1 MPSESSYPR
10 ETAAERASASLMWLI
25 SMMISAFLIQ
35 LVVTASW
42 FRVGVFLPHHFG
54 VSIAAL
60 QEFRLWT
67 LVTHPLLHRT
77 DNFLHIIT
85 VIAGLVLLGRELLPM
100 LGARRFIGLF
110 FGASAAGA
118 LTWAAVNWQSGGG
131 LLGGMAGVYGL
142 FVLFACLNPNLELRF
157 LLFFFL
163 PINLKPRALAWALAA
178 FDLCGSIYYEFTPAV
193 APFAYAPSAH
203 LGGMLTGLIFYQ
215 LCYAERSFFGV
226 GRAAITAALNHSPA
240 ASPAANPADF
250 SPPSSQDLRVEVDRI
265 LDKINSSG
273 LASLTSAEKRLLDEA
288 KNLAPRG

>member
-1 MPSESSYPR
+1 MASESSYPR

-25 SMMISAFLIQ
+25 SMMIATFLIQ

-42 FRVGVFLPHHFG
+42 FRVGILLPHHFG
-54 VSIAAL
+54 VSIASI

-67 LVTHPLLHRT
+67 IGTHPLLHRT

-85 VIAGLVLLGRELLPM
+85 VIGGLILLGRELLPM
-100 LGARRFIGLF
+100 LGVRRFIGLF
-110 FGASAAGA
+110 FGASAVGA

-163 PINLKPRALAWALAA
+163 PVSLKPRALAWALAA
-178 FDLCGSIYYEFTPAV
+178 FDLCGSVYYEFTPAV

-215 LCYAERSFFGV
+215 LCYSERSFFSL
-226 GRAAITAALNHSPA
+226 GRAAITSILRPSPTGSPTDDQGSFAPLN
-240 ASPAANPADF
+240 
-250 SPPSSQDLRVEVDRI
+250 SQDLRAEVDRI

-273 LASLTSAEKRLLDEA
+273 LASLTSTEKRLLDEA
-288 KNLAPRG
+288 KNLAPRS

>member
-1 MPSESSYPR
+1 
-10 ETAAERASASLMWLI
+10 MWLI
-25 SMMISAFLIQ
+25 SMIIAAFLIQ

-42 FRVGVFLPHHFG
+42 FRIGIFLPHHFG

-60 QEFRLWT
+60 PEFRFWT
-67 LVTHPLLHRT
+67 LGTHPLLHRT
-77 DNFLHIIT
+77 DNFLHMIT

-118 LTWAAVNWQSGGG
+118 LTWAAVNWQTGGG
-131 LLGGMAGVYGL
+131 LLGGMAGIYGL
-142 FVLFACLNPNLELRF
+142 FALFACLNPNLELRF

-163 PINLKPRALAWALAA
+163 PISLKPRALAWALVT
-178 FDLCGSIYYEFTPAV
+178 FDLCGSIYFEFTPAV

-215 LCYAERSFFGV
+215 LCYSERSLLYI
-226 GRAAITAALNHSPA
+226 GRAALTRALNPPPNVSPI
-240 ASPAANPADF
+240 ANSADF
-250 SPPSSQDLRVEVDRI
+250 SPPNGQDLRVEVDRI

-288 KNLAPRG
+288 KNFAPRG

>member
-1 MPSESSYPR
+1 
-10 ETAAERASASLMWLI
+10 MWLI
-25 SMMISAFLIQ
+25 SMIIAAFLIQ

-42 FRVGVFLPHHFG
+42 FRIGIFLPHHFG

-60 QEFRLWT
+60 QEFRFWT
-67 LVTHPLLHRT
+67 LGTHPLLHRT

-118 LTWAAVNWQSGGG
+118 LTWAAVNWQTGGG
-131 LLGGMAGVYGL
+131 LLGGMAGIYGL
-142 FVLFACLNPNLELRF
+142 FALFACLNPNLELRF

-163 PINLKPRALAWALAA
+163 PISLKPRALAWALVT
-178 FDLCGSIYYEFTPAV
+178 FDLCGSIYFEFTPAV

-215 LCYAERSFFGV
+215 LCYSERSLFYIGH
-226 GRAAITAALNHSPA
+226 AALTRALNPPPNVSPI
-240 ASPAANPADF
+240 ANSADF
-250 SPPSSQDLRVEVDRI
+250 SPPNSHDLRVEVDRI

-288 KNLAPRG
+288 KNFAPRG